1 MEAVKQQ
8 RLTETIHNSNSSNS
22 VARRQE
28 NNPTRS
34 PFEAPV
40 VQELDLADQN
50 KGMTEQKRKWRER
63 ERDREKEKGRRG
75 QSNQLIG
82 RFPPDQPTTASQ
94 MLRGSGS
101 DPVWLR
107 GPGAQQPDS

>member
-8 RLTETIHNSNSSNS
+8 RFTETIHNSNSSNC

-63 ERDREKEKGRRG
+63 ERGIERRRRG
-75 QSNQLIG
+75 G
-82 RFPPDQPTTASQ
+82 GVSQ
-94 MLRGSGS
+94 IS
-101 DPVWLR
+101 
-107 GPGAQQPDS
+107 